1 MIKIGIYDRSQNFHN
16 SNEIYFILDLTKKGL
31 LCIFISQASIHRH
44 YMDIKNQSK
53 VFRNFCNVRKF
64 CKERAPRGLVVKIDL
79 DKSEVGFSR
88 IFKMSQPI

>member
-16 SNEIYFILDLTKKGL
+16 CNEIYFILDLTKKGL
-31 LCIFISQASIHRH
+31 LSLFISQASIHRH

-53 VFRNFCNVRKF
+53 AFRKFCSVRKF